1 MCQTMKRGGGGVLEC
16 FCQVFRRQGWRGG
29 RGEAGQEGHVESAEM
44 EAGGREEEDDVLQA
58 RVFAGSV
65 AEGGGGTGAGD
76 QYDHAS
82 NREVEGGCGGGES
95 EDHGEGEAM

>member
-1 MCQTMKRGGGGVLEC
+1 
-16 FCQVFRRQGWRGG
+16 
-29 RGEAGQEGHVESAEM
+29 M
-44 EAGGREEEDDVLQA
+44 EASGREEEDDVLQA

-82 NREVEGGCGGGES
+82 DREVEGGCGGGES
-95 EDHGEGEAM
+95 EDHGEGEAMWGFNGGSCLAEGGLGDPWGGQ